1 MADNTEHPVCLQPAK
16 IVSRRLRVKTPTL
29 KRGKYAGRSVS
40 AVLQDDSRYW
50 RQHVHK
56 YPVEF
61 LGSLRVFEEFD
72 AKLHARIQMQRQR
85 ELMESNATIIAARQQ
100 KPPDYIY
107 TGDEI
112 ILRCK

>member
-1 MADNTEHPVCLQPAK
+1 MAENTEHPVCLQPAK

-29 KRGKYAGRSVS
+29 KRGKYAGWSVS
-40 AVLQDDSRYW
+40 AVLQDSVYW
-50 RQHVHK
+50 GQVVKR

-107 TGDEI
+107 TGGRDHS
-112 ILRCK
+112 